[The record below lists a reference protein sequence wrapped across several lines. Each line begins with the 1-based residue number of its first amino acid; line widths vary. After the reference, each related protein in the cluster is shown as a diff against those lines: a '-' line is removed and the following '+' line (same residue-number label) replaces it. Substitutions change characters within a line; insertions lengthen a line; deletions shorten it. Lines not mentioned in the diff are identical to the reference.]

1 MPSAS
6 TVRAEI
12 APLVMRAPLVSLLL
26 VTLAIVTLVIA
37 SSSAHAARAIAPA
50 LASEPPQ
57 SQVEP
62 ALVPALA
69 KPSAEQLAWQDL
81 ELGMF
86 VHLAPQTW
94 QDKEEDDLSTEPG
107 AMDPEKL
114 DTDQW
119 VRVAESM
126 HAKYI
131 VFVAKHEGGFCWWPT
146 ETTDFCVRHS
156 PWRGGKGDVLRD
168 LSSSCK
174 ARGMKLG
181 VYLSPQDKKHA
192 IGIGGKAKTPEE
204 QAKYEKLFRQQLT
217 EVLSRYGTMC
227 EVWFDGSLVFD
238 VGDIL
243 SKHAQHAMVFQGPQA
258 TIRWVGNEDGIA
270 PETNWN
276 AVKFGQKKWGDYTSE
291 DGDAGGDRWLPNE
304 CDARLR
310 STWFWNTKG
319 EKTIKSVEQLMD
331 MYCKSV
337 GRGAV
342 LLLNNT
348 PDRSGLIPEPDAKR
362 AAEFGA
368 ELDRMFSHPA
378 AEVIGN
384 MPWVNPRTLALN
396 VPMKIDRALTLEDI
410 GAGQRVRRYVIE
422 GRVGGGEWKE
432 LAAGTSI
439 GHEKIDRFAPL
450 EVSEVRLR
458 CVESAGEPM
467 LRRFAVYR
475 ASP

>member
-6 TVRAEI
+6 TVRA
-12 APLVMRAPLVSLLL
+12 ASAPLVQSVPLVMRARLVNVLL
-26 VTLAIVTLVIA
+26 VPLVIA
-37 SSSAHAARAIAPA
+37 SSSAHAAPAIATSLASDPSQSQAELFLAPA
-50 LASEPPQ
+50 LAR
-57 SQVEP
+57 
-62 ALVPALA
+62 
-69 KPSAEQLAWQDL
+69 PSADQLAWQDL

-94 QDKEEDDLSTEPG
+94 EDKEEDDLSIEPS
-107 AMDPEKL
+107 AMNPEKL

-126 HAKYI
+126 RAKYI

-168 LSSSCK
+168 LSASCR

-181 VYLSPQDKKHA
+181 VYLSPQDKKHG

-204 QAKYEKLFRQQLT
+204 QAQYEKLFRQQLV

-243 SKHAQHAMVFQGPQA
+243 SDHSQHAMIFQGPQA
-258 TIRWVGNEDGIA
+258 TIRWVGNEDGVA

-276 AVKFGQKKWGDYTSE
+276 AVKFGKKKWGDYTSD
-291 DGDAGGDRWLPNE
+291 DGDPNGDRWLPNE

-319 EKTIKSVEQLMD
+319 EKTIKSVEQLAD

-368 ELDRMFSHPA
+368 AIDRMFREPA
-378 AEVIGN
+378 AEVAGN
-384 MPWVNPRTLALN
+384 LPWVNPRTLTLD
-396 VPMKIDRALTLEDI
+396 VPTRIDRAVTMEDI
-410 GAGQRVRRYVIE
+410 GAGQRVRSYVIE
-422 GRVGGGEWKE
+422 GRVGGEWKE
-432 LAAGTSI
+432 LVTGTSL
-439 GHEKIDRFAPL
+439 GHKKIDRFAPL
-450 EVSEVRLR
+450 EVTEVRLR
-458 CVESAGEPM
+458 CVESVGEPM

-475 ASP
+475 ATP